1 MLLHLERE
9 YWPGGTNGTIRIDGF
24 KICHTV
30 ESAWRRNN
38 PDSCFPEGAYPLE
51 REYSE
56 EHGWHLVIREVS
68 GRGLV
73 RILPQAPK
81 VGAATTI
88 TPVSKTLGE
97 GRGSQSRYA
106 FEKFKE
112 LVYSIMDQ
120 KEVVILEIRSFPDAA
135 LNLVQF
141 ELSWM
146 D

>member
-9 YWPGGTNGTIRIDGF
+9 YWPGGTNGTIRLDGY

-38 PDSCFPEGAYPLE
+38 PDSCIPEGAYPLS

-56 EHGWHLVIREVS
+56 ESGWHLVIREVS

-73 RILPQAPK
+73 RILPLSPNPSSEIR
-81 VGAATTI
+81 I
-88 TPVSKTLGE
+88 TPVSKTIGE
-97 GRGSQSRYA
+97 GRGSQSRHA

-120 KEVVILEIRSFPDAA
+120 KENVILEIRSFPEAA

-141 ELSWM
+141 EHSWM
-146 D
+146 E

>member
-1 MLLHLERE
+1 
-9 YWPGGTNGTIRIDGF
+9 
-24 KICHTV
+24 V

-38 PDSCFPEGAYPLE
+38 SDSCIPEGAYPLE

-56 EHGWHLVIREVS
+56 EFGWHLVIREVS

-73 RILPQAPK
+73 RILPQAANHSAEPR
-81 VGAATTI
+81 I
-88 TPVSKTLGE
+88 SPVSKTIGE
-97 GRGSQSRYA
+97 GKGTQSRHA

-112 LVYSIMDQ
+112 LVYSILDQ
-120 KEVVILEIRSFPDAA
+120 KEDVILEIRSFPDAA

>member
-1 MLLHLERE
+1 M
-9 YWPGGTNGTIRIDGF
+9 
-24 KICHTV
+24 
-30 ESAWRRNN
+30 
-38 PDSCFPEGAYPLE
+38 PEGSYPLE

-56 EHGWHLVIREVS
+56 EHGWHLIIRDVS

-88 TPVSKTLGE
+88 TPVSKILGE
-97 GRGSQSRYA
+97 GRGSQSRHA

-120 KEVVILEIRSFPDAA
+120 KEDVILEIRSFPDAA